1 MTTIATTETLSV
13 NVAATAAMPSVH
25 RRALITWLA
34 VYPTITVALALLGPE
49 MGGLPVFLKTLVL
62 TVIVVP
68 VSAYLLVPMLMK
80 ANQRLTARFTR

>member
-1 MTTIATTETLSV
+1 MSTLTTTPAA
-13 NVAATAAMPSVH
+13 VAPAAAMPSVH

-80 ANQRLTARFTR
+80 ANQRLTVRFTH

>member
-1 MTTIATTETLSV
+1 MSTLTTTPAA
-13 NVAATAAMPSVH
+13 VAPANAAMPSVH

>member
-1 MTTIATTETLSV
+1 MSTLTTTPAAV
-13 NVAATAAMPSVH
+13 APVAATMPSVH

>member
-1 MTTIATTETLSV
+1 MSTLTTTPAV
-13 NVAATAAMPSVH
+13 VAPVAAMPSVH